1 MGSSGMKRKPAVRS
15 TRRLDVLSGI
25 GRITVPLSWRTKGGQ
40 GPCTGTSCAPKFI
53 DAAGRGASASR
64 CWLRSRSLS
73 GRFGQPK
80 QIAQLPRWLRAQ
92 VQVGTCRLVC
102 TRRGGVCCRY

>member
-1 MGSSGMKRKPAVRS
+1 
-15 TRRLDVLSGI
+15 
-25 GRITVPLSWRTKGGQ
+25 
-40 GPCTGTSCAPKFI
+40 
-53 DAAGRGASASR
+53 
-64 CWLRSRSLS
+64 LRSRSLS